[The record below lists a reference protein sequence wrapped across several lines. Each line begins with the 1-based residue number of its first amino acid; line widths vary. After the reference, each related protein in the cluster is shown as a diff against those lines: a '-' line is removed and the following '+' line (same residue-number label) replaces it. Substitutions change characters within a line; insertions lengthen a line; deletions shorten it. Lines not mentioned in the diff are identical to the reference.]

1 MNKSLKYENNQADI
15 NLDNKKRDEEID
27 KKIKKLPRRFIDLTY
42 SEKRKVVIEEMN
54 KSSKVINIVEC
65 LDLQNNTMKL
75 FDISKI
81 RKARDDDIEKKIS
94 EIKDE
99 TMTHEEK
106 LLKVLNELNTSESF
120 ESDNEIVKRLEPEK
134 IIINKNNLSHSIS
147 SDSTFDYSQSI
158 ASSDNLKPQEDWIKN
173 EYYDIVESSEQLEK
187 NADKQYLFYQ
197 YDNNLKTYNLAISQ
211 KLMSI
216 YKINKISTEGVNKDN
231 FEEKYG
237 LYFCGK
243 EIKEFNKK
251 CSPDEMMCKECMNKN
266 KQIYYL
272 DKYKSAMINI
282 NGRVCST
289 VFKDG
294 IYHCLGKFICNQKI
308 KMCNKGEFTC
318 EACEELN
325 KIKNYYLA

>member
-1 MNKSLKYENNQADI
+1 MIDSLNRASVEK
-15 NLDNKKRDEEID
+15 EID
-27 KKIKKLPRRFIDLTY
+27 KRIKKLPRRFIDLTY

-54 KSSKVINIVEC
+54 KTSKVINIVEC

-99 TMTHEEK
+99 TMTYEEK
-106 LLKVLNELNTSESF
+106 LLKVLNELNSSESF
-120 ESDNEIVKRLEPEK
+120 ESDNEIVKRLEPE
-134 IIINKNNLSHSIS
+134 IIIYKNNLFHSIS
-147 SDSTFDYSQSI
+147 NDSTFDYSQST
-158 ASSDNLKPQEDWIKN
+158 ASSDILKPQEDWIKN

-237 LYFCGK
+237 LYFCGN

-272 DKYKSAMINI
+272 DKRKNVLINI
-282 NGRVCST
+282 NGRVCSN

-294 IYHCLGKFICNQKI
+294 IYHCLGKFIYNQKI